1 MSNATERDFDSL
13 LKEFA
18 KIREDMAKI
27 TESVQATVRNAG
39 GEALNEAREA
49 GRRAWAHAE
58 DHADTVMEQIEKN
71 PLQAA
76 LIAFAIGAFLGFLFG
91 GRRNG

>member
-1 MSNATERDFDSL
+1 
-13 LKEFA
+13 
-18 KIREDMAKI
+18 
-27 TESVQATVRNAG
+27 
-39 GEALNEAREA
+39 
-49 GRRAWAHAE
+49 
-58 DHADTVMEQIEKN
+58 MEQIEKN